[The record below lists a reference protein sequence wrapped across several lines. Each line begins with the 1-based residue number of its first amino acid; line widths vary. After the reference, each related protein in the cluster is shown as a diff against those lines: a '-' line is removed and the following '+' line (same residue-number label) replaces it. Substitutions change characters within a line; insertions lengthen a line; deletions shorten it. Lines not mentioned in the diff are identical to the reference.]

1 MANEAAKKEIDD
13 LKEELGQLRQDMGNV
28 LSAVKKIGQGTANTA
43 KSKAEKELDEMME
56 KLNQAYISA
65 RKTGEGAVQS
75 SRNEIESH
83 PVASMGIAF
92 VVGLV
97 AGKLFSQK

>member
-1 MANEAAKKEIDD
+1 MANEATKKEVDD

-28 LSAVKKIGQGTANTA
+28 LSAVKNIGQGTARTA
-43 KSKAEKELDEMME
+43 RSKAERELDEMME

-65 RKTGEGAVQS
+65 RKTGEQATES
-75 SRNEIESH
+75 SRNEIENH
-83 PVASMGIAF
+83 PVASMGVAF